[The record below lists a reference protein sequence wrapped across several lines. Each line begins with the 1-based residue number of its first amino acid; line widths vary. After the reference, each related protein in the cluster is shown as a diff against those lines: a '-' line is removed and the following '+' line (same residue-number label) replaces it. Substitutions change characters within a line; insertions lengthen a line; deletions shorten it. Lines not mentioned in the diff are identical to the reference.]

1 VARSTGVCA
10 GSGRAFVPG
19 ERVVAVLVEG
29 TNTQPGNLLARVDF
43 SVEAWNEGARPSGPV
58 FGVWR
63 TAFTPG
69 EVKKKSLLSDEE
81 LLDLFEE
88 LGAATEAKQIGFR
101 YLLTLL
107 LVRRRLVRVMQTVRP
122 KDGQPGKM
130 LVLRKGQDAATSTP
144 MEVIDPNMDE
154 AAITEAME
162 QLSQVVP
169 NEDPGAP

>member
-1 VARSTGVCA
+1 MARSTGVCA

-29 TNTQPGNLLARVDF
+29 TNAQPGNLLARVDF

-107 LVRRRLVRVMQTVRP
+107 QPDSRREARAGLYFP
-122 KDGQPGKM
+122 AI
-130 LVLRKGQDAATSTP
+130 LHF
-144 MEVIDPNMDE
+144 DE
-154 AAITEAME
+154 IMPE
-162 QLSQVVP
+162 L
-169 NEDPGAP
+169 EDLDV